1 MGVRKQHVKSAD
13 ILHVW
18 IWYPPRAQAYSQTT
32 AANFFVFWTRC
43 QWPIKHTAYHLNTA
57 LTLFLF
63 LIFKSSPSKLN
74 INSFQLPAEKKGKF
88 ARAQMSMAAP
98 LPPGRGRQLW
108 PGWLLAIDTE
118 VSDTSTCIGRKMI
131 RSQFQSVMDWGRRSS
146 KKLKFYFCSGSN
158 EIIWYPL
165 EGSIRTRTKRSKGSI
180 PCRQVSTLGGGGG
193 KLFWCSSIFQG

>member
-43 QWPIKHTAYHLNTA
+43 QWLIKHTAYHLNTA

-63 LIFKSSPSKLN
+63 LIFKSPRTSILSSCWPRK
-74 INSFQLPAEKKGKF
+74 EGKF
-88 ARAQMSMAAP
+88 GRAQISIAALL
-98 LPPGRGRQLW
+98 LPRRGMQVW
-108 PGWLLAIDTE
+108 PGWLCTAGTRVSYTNTCTE
-118 VSDTSTCIGRKMI
+118 GTPISSQSQSDG
-131 RSQFQSVMDWGRRSS
+131 QGRRSPQ
-146 KKLKFYFCSGSN
+146 KLTIYFCSGSN

-165 EGSIRTRTKRSKGSI
+165 EGSIRTKTKHSEGGI
-180 PCRQVSTLGGGGG
+180 PCR
-193 KLFWCSSIFQG
+193 